1 VKNFGFRIG
10 SNSEYLLHVVGG
22 SQAEA
27 RTSVVGITTIFGKG
41 GFLGEAGY
49 HFGIGHGVGFSH
61 PEIEKLLAWV
71 GG

>member
-1 VKNFGFRIG
+1 
-10 SNSEYLLHVVGG
+10 VGG
-22 SQAEA
+22 CQAEA

-49 HFGIGHGVGFSH
+49 HFGIGHRVRFSH

-71 GG
+71 GD